1 MLKKNLF
8 KNNDLKKIQ
17 VHEKKTQPEE
27 YDRFLQKDA
36 GTITKP
42 LSHAFIHSA
51 QVWQLQN

>member
-1 MLKKNLF
+1 MLKKIFF